1 MSIRTIALCLI
12 GSTAFTMVSY
22 MMPDFLFYLGLCAIG
37 FFGRGIYVSSLIYLG
52 EIGGDKFR
60 AWSTI
65 IILGLWGIAPLVL
78 GLERLLKINSDLLWL
93 LIFIFIPFMVGG
105 YLVMTNWKPSPLHL
119 YTKRSSLLR

>member
-1 MSIRTIALCLI
+1 MSIRTIAICLI

-37 FFGRGIYVSSLIYLG
+37 FFGRGIYLSSLIYLG

-93 LIFIFIPFMVGG
+93 LIFIFIPFMIGG
-105 YLVMTNWKPSPLHL
+105 YLVMANWKPSPLHL